1 LYLIDETI
9 PYSLE
14 YYLGIKRED
23 YEDEEC
29 NSCGGS
35 EEEEDSEEEEHDK
48 MPKRKKSGGVKK
60 KSEDEIEKKNVRIN
74 CFKICVEER

>member
-14 YYLGIKRED
+14 YYLGIKRD
-23 YEDEEC
+23 YYEDEEC
-29 NSCGGS
+29 NSCGES
-35 EEEEDSEEEEHDK
+35 EEDSEEDEHDK

-60 KSEDEIEKKNVRIN
+60 KSEDEIEKKNV
-74 CFKICVEER
+74 